1 MRLSISNIAWESADD
16 ACIYEYMNHTGY
28 SALEIAPTR
37 IFPENPYG
45 LLDRARKWAENLYR
59 DYGFSISSIQ
69 SIWHGKQERIFGTTE
84 ERQSLIDYTKKAIDF
99 AEAIGCPNL
108 VFGCPRNRNVT
119 GKSDSMLAIPF
130 FREIGDYAAGHGA
143 VIAMEAN
150 PSIYNTNYIN
160 DTISALRLIEE
171 VNSSGFRL
179 NLDIGTIIENGE
191 SVEELTGYVKFI
203 SHVHISEPG
212 LKPLVKRNLH
222 QELKDILFR
231 EKYKGFVSIEMA
243 KTQDIDIIKDAMDY
257 MREIFY

>member
-1 MRLSISNIAWESADD
+1 MKLSISNIAWEFVND
-16 ACIYEYMNHTGY
+16 ACIYEYMHYTGY

-37 IFPENPYG
+37 IFPENPYVQ
-45 LLDRARKWAENLYR
+45 LDRARKWSENIYR
-59 DYGFSISSIQ
+59 DYGFSISSMQ
-69 SIWHGKQERIFGTTE
+69 SIWHGKQERIFGTAE

-99 AEAIGCPNL
+99 AEAIGCKNL

-119 GKSDSMLAIPF
+119 GKSDTMLAIPF
-130 FREIGDYAAGHGA
+130 FREIGNYAVEHGT

-160 DTISALRLIEE
+160 DTPSALRLIEE
-171 VNSSGFRL
+171 VNSAGFRL
-179 NLDIGTIIENGE
+179 NLDIGTIIENEE
-191 SVEELTGYVKFI
+191 SMEELTRYFKFI

-222 QELKDILFR
+222 QELKDILLR

-243 KTQDIDIIKDAMDY
+243 KTQDTDIIKDAMDY
-257 MREIFY
+257 VREIFY